1 MDGSENTV
9 SIPNEDELGL
19 GLRPSSPPQPDVEKL
34 NQEFLSLV
42 LEQHE
47 PVVES
52 LALEQ
57 HEPVVESL
65 ALEQHEPVVESLA
78 LEERE
83 EDEESESNGEVKA
96 SDDEEEQCENLE
108 DESAAKDDKSAR
120 FQYPVR
126 PDAVDCSFYLRT
138 GTCKFGSNCKFNHP
152 IRRKNQVS
160 FVD

>member
-65 ALEQHEPVVESLA
+65 ALEER
-78 LEERE
+78 EEEKE

-160 FVD
+160 FLD